1 MNTTNKCQGLNNFK
15 SENSPLTPVNT
26 TEVNS
31 LLLNKHD
38 FLDKNNN
45 NNSTSNSNQAQPT
58 SSTKKPL
65 IKSLSLTTSN
75 LLNRN
80 NLRLS
85 LKKQDSQNK
94 LINIKEA
101 PSNMNNSSSQNSNLA
116 NLQNNNS
123 NNYQNHIEV
132 SVIDTSLPVIN
143 ENTASFTANK
153 NAQNKSF
160 SKSST
165 SSANLKKPN
174 ALNAVTPTTPA
185 TTTNTNVKS
194 GSGGLLSPS
203 ITPQHHHHLHYHGGE
218 GGGGRGRRESFL
230 YRADV
235 NDGDNSF
242 TPKMP
247 GLRSGSIISGEQ

>member
-45 NNSTSNSNQAQPT
+45 NISNSNQTQPT

-65 IKSLSLTTSN
+65 IKSLSLTTSS

-85 LKKQDSQNK
+85 LKKQETQNK

-101 PSNMNNSSSQNSNLA
+101 PSNMNNSNSQNSNLT
-116 NLQNNNS
+116 NLQNNNN

-143 ENTASFTANK
+143 ENTASFTNK

-160 SKSST
+160 SKNST
-165 SSANLKKPN
+165 SSTNLKKVN
-174 ALNAVTPTTPA
+174 ALNATTPA
-185 TTTNTNVKS
+185 TPASTANTNIKS
-194 GSGGLLSPS
+194 STGGLLSPS